1 MSNLVSN
8 TKFPKSE
15 RLCSNKIIQELFMQR
30 KDSENK
36 SSSFLF
42 PFKITAIIPLK
53 TLIQATEEVVILP
66 IKYPQVVISVSKKN
80 FKRAV
85 DRNRIKRQIR
95 EIYRLSKS
103 NLFANLPQSKIPTA
117 FAIVFVAKEHQL
129 YEFMTKRFEKAAKMI
144 LSDK

>member
-1 MSNLVSN
+1 
-8 TKFPKSE
+8 
-15 RLCSNKIIQELFMQR
+15 MQR

-42 PFKITAIIPLK
+42 PFKIAVIKPLQTIEEIIAPS
-53 TLIQATEEVVILP
+53 

-95 EIYRLSKS
+95 EIYRLSKET
-103 NLFANLPQSKIPTA
+103 LFANLPQSKIPTA

-129 YEFMTKRFEKAAKMI
+129 YDFMAKRFEKAAKMVLI
-144 LSDK
+144 DK

>member
-1 MSNLVSN
+1 
-8 TKFPKSE
+8 
-15 RLCSNKIIQELFMQR
+15 MQR

-42 PFKITAIIPLK
+42 PFKIAAIIPLQ
-53 TLIQATEEVVILP
+53 TTQEVAITD

-95 EIYRLSKS
+95 EIYRLSKTT
-103 NLFANLPQSKIPTA
+103 LFANLPQSKIPTA

-129 YEFMTKRFEKAAKMI
+129 YEFMAKRFEKAAKML

>member
-1 MSNLVSN
+1 VSN
-8 TKFPKSE
+8 NKFPKSE

-42 PFKITAIIPLK
+42 PFKIAAIIPPK
-53 TLIQATEEVVILP
+53 TTQELAITD

-95 EIYRLSKS
+95 EIYRLSKTT
-103 NLFANLPQSKIPTA
+103 LFANLPQSKIPTA

-129 YEFMTKRFEKAAKMI
+129 YEFMAKRFEKAAKML